1 MGEMKKTYTL
11 HSLTKL
17 NAGTVMRLHN
27 LGLHDGS
34 VIKVIRKYPFHGPV
48 IIENNRQRIG
58 IRFNVFKTI
67 TGES

>member
-1 MGEMKKTYTL
+1 MPKNYTI

-17 NAGTVMRLHN
+17 NQDTVVRLHE
-27 LGLHDGS
+27 LGLQDGS

>member
-1 MGEMKKTYTL
+1 MPKNYTI

-17 NAGTVMRLHN
+17 NQSTVVRLHE
-27 LGLHDGS
+27 LGLYDGS
-34 VIKVIRKYPFHGPV
+34 IVKVIRKYPFHGPV

-67 TGES
+67 TGESEDE